1 MVAVAVAL
9 VTRHLQA
16 GVMGGLVVERE
27 HLILPPHR
35 VVLVIPHQLAP
46 LKVTTGA
53 VIQLIAVFFVPLV
66 VVEQAP
72 LVPMEAQ
79 L

>member
-9 VTRHLQA
+9 VTRHLKT
-16 GVMGGLVVERE
+16 VVTGGLVVEQE
-27 HLILPPHR
+27 HLILPLHR
-35 VVLVIPHQLAP
+35 VVLVIPHQLAL
-46 LKVTTGA
+46 LKVATEV